1 MTTKRNF
8 DFIKLKSNK
17 SKVFKEFREDNLDD
31 VVDQLKD
38 NITRGTYFKDTPIGN
53 MTKEVRSL
61 RGISGSNPLVAK
73 GTLLKSIKKR
83 GKNIVAK
90 GYGHMQDRGY
100 EVNDGKE
107 HAFYAP
113 KKKKGAK
120 LFKLKANTK
129 VPPRPWIIYKPKTKQ
144 WNLFFKKFMKY
155 IRVPMKAVK
164 TQKTSI

>member
-17 SKVFKEFREDNLDD
+17 SKVFREFREDNLDD

-38 NITRGTYFKDTPIGN
+38 NITSGTYFKNTPIGN
-53 MTKEVRSL
+53 MTNDVRAL
-61 RGISGSNPLVAK
+61 RGISSQKPLVAK

-90 GYGHMQDRGY
+90 GYGHMQDKGY

-113 KKKKGAK
+113 KKKKESWVK
-120 LFKLKANTK
+120 KDDD
-129 VPPRPWIIYKPKTKQ
+129 PPVFDVEINNR
-144 WNLFFKKFMKY
+144 KKKKKKDFSEF
-155 IRVPMKAVK
+155 
-164 TQKTSI
+164 TFN